1 MNANRRFLGLMM
13 LGTNINIL
21 ELLKI
26 VNCYSAIQISCA
38 EYVKIFSFEARDM
51 IFQSFSY
58 YLVFQKLT
66 LFFFLF
72 NF

>member
-1 MNANRRFLGLMM
+1 M
-13 LGTNINIL
+13 LGTNINML

-38 EYVKIFSFEARDM
+38 EYVKTFSFEARDM

>member
-1 MNANRRFLGLMM
+1 M

-38 EYVKIFSFEARDM
+38 EYVKA
-51 IFQSFSY
+51 
-58 YLVFQKLT
+58 
-66 LFFFLF
+66 FFF
-72 NF
+72 

>member
-1 MNANRRFLGLMM
+1 M
-13 LGTNINIL
+13 LATNINML

-38 EYVKIFSFEARDM
+38 EYVKKFSFEARDM

-72 NF
+72 NFLT

>member
-1 MNANRRFLGLMM
+1 M
-13 LGTNINIL
+13 LVTNINIL
-21 ELLKI
+21 ELLKT

-38 EYVKIFSFEARDM
+38 EYVKTFSFEARDT